1 MFRLTLVCKL
11 VIFLIILMEKMQRI
25 LRLFSYI
32 KLKCN
37 PTNVASSRVEMAKK
51 NSCKFNHAEKR
62 TLPEERGPHYQRKQS
77 TDGSYFYLSLG
88 SMFNNIFQI
97 LFFIRKI
104 GHSLDTISSIAHR
117 KIKNNN
123 NVFTFFL
130 LKNVLTE
137 VITTRFIC
145 AMHLTS
151 LKVDWT
157 IIQM

>member
-1 MFRLTLVCKL
+1 MLNSLT
-11 VIFLIILMEKMQRI
+11 FQILDLFDISLQISDFFFNHLNGEKMQRI

-97 LFFIRKI
+97 LF
-104 GHSLDTISSIAHR
+104 SSEKLAI
-117 KIKNNN
+117 
-123 NVFTFFL
+123 
-130 LKNVLTE
+130 
-137 VITTRFIC
+137 
-145 AMHLTS
+145 HLT
-151 LKVDWT
+151 
-157 IIQM
+157 Q

>member
-1 MFRLTLVCKL
+1 
-11 VIFLIILMEKMQRI
+11 MEKMQRI

-77 TDGSYFYLSLG
+77 TDDSYFYLSLG

-117 KIKNNN
+117 KIEKKK
-123 NVFTFFL
+123 NVFTLIFFVWVCVAQKCADWDHYNKIYL
-130 LKNVLTE
+130 CNAFDFIKGWLDHNSNV
-137 VITTRFIC
+137 
-145 AMHLTS
+145 MG
-151 LKVDWT
+151 
-157 IIQM
+157 

>member
-1 MFRLTLVCKL
+1 
-11 VIFLIILMEKMQRI
+11 MQRI

-62 TLPEERGPHYQRKQS
+62 TLRGERGPHYQRKQS
-77 TDGSYFYLSLG
+77 TDDSYFYLSLG

-117 KIKNNN
+117 KIKKKECFHFN
-123 NVFTFFL
+123 FFLCECVL

-137 VITTRFIC
+137 IITTRFIC